1 MARRPQAQAQAADQ
15 PTFDLPLDK
24 EATKAIVRAHVT
36 AWLTD
41 GVGRVLPP
49 FVLEYVRVR
58 QWGPDEFAARVRLFD
73 GATATIYVQGAPA
86 KRNGVM
92 PKIRHDGHPFYFHGG
107 ERAWKRALPGETKQM
122 MAERLGHHFY

>member
-1 MARRPQAQAQAADQ
+1 MARRPKAQAADQ

-24 EATKAIVRAHVT
+24 EAIEAIVRAHVT

-49 FVLEYVRVR
+49 FVKEYVRVR
-58 QWGPDEFAARVRLFD
+58 QWGPDEFAARVRMFD
-73 GATATIYVQGAPA
+73 GATATIYVVGAPA

-92 PKIRHDGHPFYFHGG
+92 PKIRHDGPAFYFNGVDW
-107 ERAWKRALPGETKQM
+107 AWQRALSGETKKM